1 MFIQTEETPNP
12 ATMKF
17 LPGQEVL
24 KSGTAEF
31 TSVEEADASPLAQ
44 RLFGLQGVARVFFGT
59 DFVSVS
65 KSDDTDWS
73 VLTPMVLG
81 ALMEHLSTGQLIINE
96 EQSSGEVAGEEDD
109 EITAQIKEL
118 IEERVRPSVM
128 MDGGDIVFERFEDG
142 VVFLK
147 MQGACSGCPSS
158 TATLKDGIENMLKH
172 FIPEVE
178 EVRPVED
185 AY

>member
-12 ATMKF
+12 ATVKF

-24 KSGTAEF
+24 ARGTAEF
-31 TSVEEADASPLAQ
+31 KSEQEAGSSPLAQ
-44 RLFGLQGVARVFFGT
+44 RLFGLQGVSGVFLGS

-81 ALMEHLSTGQLIINE
+81 ALMEHLSTGQPIVSDDHKAE
-96 EQSSGEVAGEEDD
+96 AQGGEEDD

-128 MDGGDIVFERFEDG
+128 MDGGDIVFDSFEDG
-142 VVFLK
+142 VVHLR

-158 TATLKDGIENMLKH
+158 TATLKQGIENMLKH
-172 FIPEVE
+172 YIPEVI

-185 AY
+185 